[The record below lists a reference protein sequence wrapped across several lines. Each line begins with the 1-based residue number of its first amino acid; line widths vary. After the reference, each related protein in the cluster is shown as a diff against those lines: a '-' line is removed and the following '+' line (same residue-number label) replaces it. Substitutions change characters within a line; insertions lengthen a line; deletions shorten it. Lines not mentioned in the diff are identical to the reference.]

1 MALKFL
7 WAAFLSALVAGTCL
21 LTAHALIPSA
31 VSTSTI
37 SSRWMK
43 TRPIFYI
50 VGFAGLLGIALFL
63 FLSASETGW
72 IRDLYPRFWQ

>member
-1 MALKFL
+1 
-7 WAAFLSALVAGTCL
+7 
-21 LTAHALIPSA
+21 
-31 VSTSTI
+31 
-37 SSRWMK
+37 MK
-43 TRPIFYI
+43 TRPIFYV